1 METASKVE
9 VAIKKFRDNQK
20 LTAGGSHE
28 KKETAKIRMV
38 AKETVNIT
46 TDEKNDPMAEFD
58 QFFLF
63 KESEKAKEVLNAEIR
78 RNISPIVSDGLD
90 KSNEEGIVNSTDVL
104 LTIEVV
110 DQVNEEAGTSKTN
123 DDSSE
128 EEDLHGTDDNNKRG
142 PEYFFP
148 TPEEISNL
156 QSPEEGTTFPTLD
169 ATVRFVNVYAHVKG
183 FAVIKGRNY
192 KQRRITLV
200 CNKNRHTTSRLVGPR
215 QRRRSCIGRTNCQM
229 KVSVK
234 LVDTQWKID
243 SCELQHNHDMAPS
256 PSLTKFFLS
265 HRNMSSHDK
274 MLSQLLQEIRVKPTK
289 IMQVFRRMAGTSG
302 NVNFGKRKLDNLKQG
317 ERKNKKNSDIQYTM
331 KYIERLQLTKP
342 GFCCKMDVDLEGSV
356 RSLFWTDAR
365 SRMDYKLYGEIICF
379 DTTYSTNKYNMPFAP
394 IIGINGH
401 GRTIVYGWA
410 LLKDQTA
417 ETFEWIFE
425 SFLEVMEQKK
435 PTLILTDQ
443 DQAMRN
449 AILAIFP
456 DAWHRFCLWHILKYL
471 KENCSAY
478 MAEKEGM
485 EDYIISLIMESL
497 TTTEF
502 ETGWN
507 EMLVT
512 YSCADHDH
520 LKRMWKD
527 RKMFFHAYFRDIFC
541 PFTRTTGRSESFNSS
556 FKDYILQ
563 KDTIENFLKQYE
575 LFLEN
580 VLEIENDD
588 RFQSTQKE
596 PVLWCR
602 QPIERHAAGVYTRG
616 IYLKFVTELMNS
628 TAFGVTEVV
637 KDQVYELRK
646 LFYYEKAK
654 YRRNLF
660 TVFVDC
666 EEMIVECECRK
677 FQKGGILCCHVLRL
691 FTQWD
696 VVRIPDQY
704 IMPRWTTEFR
714 EKELVKHKQECLDK
728 HGSNVTHQLL
738 VYATLMNSMN
748 DVCADISRD
757 VDKSREFIE
766 EVQKLHKRLMSEPNK
781 QSSNSIMLKVPPVIR
796 KSSSK
801 NNKDPASEVG
811 SVPETSTSHAGK
823 NINIWVNADGSTSNP
838 VEAKDRNKKKKQ
850 KIDAGSSLKDPP
862 VGTSKSV
869 EKGNRM
875 KPQSEIN
882 SQKKKNP
889 KKRNQGV

>member
-28 KKETAKIRMV
+28 KKETAKIRMVNSPIKFV

-183 FAVIKGRNY
+183 
-192 KQRRITLV
+192 
-200 CNKNRHTTSRLVGPR
+200 
-215 QRRRSCIGRTNCQM
+215 
-229 KVSVK
+229 
-234 LVDTQWKID
+234 
-243 SCELQHNHDMAPS
+243 
-256 PSLTKFFLS
+256 
-265 HRNMSSHDK
+265 
-274 MLSQLLQEIRVKPTK
+274 
-289 IMQVFRRMAGTSG
+289 
-302 NVNFGKRKLDNLKQG
+302 
-317 ERKNKKNSDIQYTM
+317 
-331 KYIERLQLTKP
+331 
-342 GFCCKMDVDLEGSV
+342 
-356 RSLFWTDAR
+356 
-365 SRMDYKLYGEIICF
+365 
-379 DTTYSTNKYNMPFAP
+379 
-394 IIGINGH
+394 
-401 GRTIVYGWA
+401 
-410 LLKDQTA
+410 
-417 ETFEWIFE
+417 
-425 SFLEVMEQKK
+425 
-435 PTLILTDQ
+435 
-443 DQAMRN
+443 
-449 AILAIFP
+449 
-456 DAWHRFCLWHILKYL
+456 
-471 KENCSAY
+471 
-478 MAEKEGM
+478 
-485 EDYIISLIMESL
+485 
-497 TTTEF
+497 
-502 ETGWN
+502 
-507 EMLVT
+507 
-512 YSCADHDH
+512 
-520 LKRMWKD
+520 
-527 RKMFFHAYFRDIFC
+527 
-541 PFTRTTGRSESFNSS
+541 ESFNSS

-666 EEMIVECECRK
+666 EEMIVEY
-677 FQKGGILCCHVLRL
+677 
-691 FTQWD
+691 
-696 VVRIPDQY
+696 QY